1 MEPQVLMK
9 YNGKTIYKINI
20 KNTDTYLK
28 KKTNKLRSNLRE
40 PKRKW
45 NLTFHTLNVPW
56 NIKYTNK

>member
-28 KKTNKLRSNLRE
+28 QTNKLRSNLRE

-45 NLTFHTLNVPW
+45 NLTFHTLNVPR

>member
-28 KKTNKLRSNLRE
+28 KKQTNSEVTLGNLRE
-40 PKRKW
+40 SEISP
-45 NLTFHTLNVPW
+45 FTL
-56 NIKYTNK
+56 

>member
-28 KKTNKLRSNLRE
+28 QTNKLRSNLRE
-40 PKRKW
+40 PKRK
-45 NLTFHTLNVPW
+45 
-56 NIKYTNK
+56 